1 MGMVSEVAV
10 INDLNDLITDGSRFW
25 HRPAFY
31 RLLFHLVIVG

>member
-10 INDLNDLITDGSRFW
+10 INDLSVITDGSRFW